1 LYEQTRR
8 KPIAIHEEHP
18 MTQSD
23 LACCT
28 QGATHSIQSLTT
40 FAGRASA
47 AAIAVIGLAAVT
59 APTPLHAQQFPSKPV
74 RIIVPFAPGGQSDI
88 ISRIVGQKL
97 AEQWGSP
104 VIYDNRGGA
113 GGTLGMAAVAR
124 APADGYT
131 IGSGSQSALSIAPH
145 LYAKLP
151 YDPLKEIQGV
161 VTLVL
166 TPYVVAVNSRVP
178 VKSVAD
184 LIKIARAQPGLL
196 NFGSSGAGSISH
208 IGAELFAGAVGV
220 KLVHVPYKGTGPALV
235 ALATGEIDM
244 MFADLTPVQPHLDS
258 GRARVVAIAGS
269 NRSPAAPGVST
280 VAEQGVKMTAIDGR
294 YGFVVPA
301 GTPAQVVTRI
311 NAGSVAALKM
321 PDVKARFDQLGYAV
335 VGDTAEQYQK
345 SIRDDA
351 DAFGKVLRAAGIE
364 AR

>member
-1 LYEQTRR
+1 
-8 KPIAIHEEHP
+8 
-18 MTQSD
+18 MTITIFAAQAHAAASATSVPG
-23 LACCT
+23 LSGAAC
-28 QGATHSIQSLTT
+28 
-40 FAGRASA
+40 RASA
-47 AAIAVIGLAAVT
+47 AAIAAIGLAMLT
-59 APTPLHAQQFPSKPV
+59 APLHAQKFPSKPV

-88 ISRIVGQKL
+88 ITRIVGQKL
-97 AEQWGSP
+97 GEQWGQAI
-104 VIYDNRGGA
+104 IYDNRGGA

-151 YDPLKEIQGV
+151 YDPAKEIQGV

-178 VKSVAD
+178 VKNVAD

-208 IGAELFAGAVGV
+208 IGAELFADSVGV
-220 KLVHVPYKGTGPALV
+220 KLVHVPYKGTGPALTG
-235 ALATGEIDM
+235 LAAGEIDM

-269 NRSPAAPGVST
+269 NRSPAAAGVT
-280 VAEQGVKMTAIDGR
+280 TIAEQGVKMVAIDGR

-301 GTPAQVVTRI
+301 GTPAEAVSRI
-311 NAGSVAALKM
+311 NSASVAALKM
-321 PDVKARFDQLGYAV
+321 PDVTARFEQLGYAI
-335 VGDTAEQYQK
+335 VGDTAAQYQK
-345 SIRDDA
+345 AIRDDA
-351 DAFGKVLRAAGIE
+351 DAFGKVLRRAGIQ

>member
-1 LYEQTRR
+1 M
-8 KPIAIHEEHP
+8 
-18 MTQSD
+18 MTYSIRTSGTQD
-23 LACCT
+23 AALIIRPRAGLAR
-28 QGATHSIQSLTT
+28 
-40 FAGRASA
+40 RASA
-47 AAIAVIGLAAVT
+47 AALAVIGLAAAT
-59 APTPLHAQQFPSKPV
+59 APLHAQQFPSKPV

-88 ISRIVGQKL
+88 ITRIVGQKL
-97 AEQWGSP
+97 GEQWGQAI
-104 VIYDNRGGA
+104 VYDNRGGA

-151 YDPLKEIQGV
+151 YDPLKELQGV

-178 VKSVAD
+178 AKNLAA

-208 IGAELFAGAVGV
+208 IGAELFADAVGV

-235 ALATGEIDM
+235 GLAAGEIDM

-280 VAEQGVKMTAIDGR
+280 IAEQGIKMTAIDGR

-301 GTPAQVVTRI
+301 GTPAQSVTRI
-311 NAGSVAALKM
+311 NSASVAALKM
-321 PDVKARFDQLGYAV
+321 PDVKARFDQLGYAI
-335 VGDTAEQYQK
+335 VGDTSEQYQK
-345 SIRDDA
+345 AIRDDA
-351 DAFGKVLRAAGIE
+351 NAFGKVLRNAGIE